1 MKLSTKILFTSL
13 KNNPKRK
20 FKKIKQRKSSV
31 IGGLKNSSKNN
42 NFYFERNEIQNLF
55 KSKTTVNENPFKKP
69 IITIRRLKS
78 KKLPKI
84 MNYNLKKKDIK
95 IVKEE
100 EALNEDFYINN
111 ILLTTQSEFN
121 EYEPK
126 DENIDIKHIN
136 NVEQNLDELCDLFR
150 KSNIKSNF
158 VIYNKKDNNLGLN
171 PKDPIQDY
179 FNKKYRNNSNKNK
192 INSIPVQKYKENNN
206 VFKQKSTLINRNK
219 INKNGIN
226 NDKKQNLYDYNFKI
240 NKINKNASKN
250 NTNIIHKLKKQKIK
264 KNIIIGEHDKIMGGK
279 EKNEI
284 EDNSLF
290 DAFYNHNSYESSFLS
305 SNPFS

>member
-1 MKLSTKILFTSL
+1 M
-13 KNNPKRK
+13 
-20 FKKIKQRKSSV
+20 
-31 IGGLKNSSKNN
+31 
-42 NFYFERNEIQNLF
+42 
-55 KSKTTVNENPFKKP
+55 
-69 IITIRRLKS
+69 
-78 KKLPKI
+78 
-84 MNYNLKKKDIK
+84 NLKKKDIK

-100 EALNEDFYINN
+100 ALIEDSYINN

-158 VIYNKKDNNLGLN
+158 VIYNKRDNNLVLN

-179 FNKKYRNNSNKNK
+179 FNKKYRNNSNKYK
-192 INSIPVQKYKENNN
+192 INSIPVKKYNENNN
-206 VFKQKSTLINRNK
+206 VFKQKTTLIDRNK

-226 NDKKQNLYDYNFKI
+226 NDKKQNLCDYNFKI
-240 NKINKNASKN
+240 NKINKNTNKN
-250 NTNIIHKLKKQKIK
+250 NTNIIHNNLLLKKEKIK

-290 DAFYNHNSYESSFLS
+290 DAFYKYNSFESSFLS